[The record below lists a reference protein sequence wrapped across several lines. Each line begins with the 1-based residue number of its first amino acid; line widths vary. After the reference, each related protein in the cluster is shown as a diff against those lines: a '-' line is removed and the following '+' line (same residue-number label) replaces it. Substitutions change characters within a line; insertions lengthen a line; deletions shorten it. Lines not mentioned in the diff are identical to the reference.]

1 MKKAAFLSI
10 VFLVPTLSHAAGL
23 GDLFGGGGG
32 AAAGGKQPFMPT
44 LLFFGFLF
52 VLFYVLFISPQRK
65 QQAKHDNMLKS
76 LQPGNRVVTKGG
88 VKGIV
93 SQARDGE
100 EFILVKVAEGV
111 KLEVLRSS
119 VDSVLETPTG
129 Q

>member
-1 MKKAAFLSI
+1 MNRLLLVSI
-10 VFLVPTLSHAAGL
+10 SVLAPTISHAAGL
-23 GDLFGGGGG
+23 GDLFGGGG
-32 AAAGGKQPFMPT
+32 AAEGGKQPFMPT

-52 VLFYVLFISPQRK
+52 VLFYVLFIAPQRK
-65 QQAKHDNMLKS
+65 QQAKHDNMLKG
-76 LQPGNRVVTKGG
+76 LKPGDRVVTKGG

-111 KLEVLRSS
+111 KLEVLRGS